1 MLGLGTNITSSY
13 VADAAGYVNTHSLS
27 LDGVGGGSDVDM
39 LSTNTP
45 LQSQIR
51 DSFSFSM
58 WVKLDEGQPSQSKYF
73 IGASDGSDVMGF
85 AVGNTGRL
93 SFVMF
98 TTGGGSTGRAIINS
112 NAVVFNSGASD
123 WTHLGLIITE
133 TGGTSSFKMYVN
145 GQEEASTLTLGLS
158 AAQHSGYTSSTN
170 VAFGG
175 FNSSGTNSGGID
187 GLIDECAFFDN
198 ALTDAE
204 MLAIGGGGAPT
215 DITGHDHL
223 FLYYKL
229 NNTTTDE
236 VGNSNGS
243 LLGQAAFSTTTP

>member
-13 VADAAGYVNTHSLS
+13 VAGETGYTNTHSLS
-27 LDGVGGGSDVDM
+27 LDGAGTGLDVDM

-45 LQSQIR
+45 LQSQLR
-51 DSFSFSM
+51 NSFSFSL
-58 WVKLDEGQPSQSKYF
+58 WVKLDQGQPSSTKYF
-73 IGASDGSDVMGF
+73 IGAATSTDIIGF
-85 AVGNTGRL
+85 AVGNTGKL
-93 SFVMF
+93 SFLMF
-98 TTGGGSTGRAIINS
+98 TSGGGSTGRAIINS

-123 WTHLGLIITE
+123 WTHLGVVTTE
-133 TGGTSSFKMYVN
+133 TGGTSSHKMYVN

-158 AAQHSGYTSSTN
+158 AAQHSGYTSNIN
-170 VAFGG
+170 VGFGG
-175 FNSSGTNSGGID
+175 FNGINASGGID
-187 GLIDECAFFDN
+187 GLIDECAFFDD